1 MGFGF
6 FLYGIREIINFV
18 DDSTRLY
25 VGILRFGYALIA
37 LLSAALFTRRA
48 QQRNAR
54 AQMNGIR
61 PHISMANGPS
71 GGDEAT
77 DAELNFERYL
87 QLGVFFLAGTI
98 NSILPAISQNGPPAR
113 HSRGLPHG
121 ALAYARMHHASHH
134 AAYPMCVR
142 MTGTS
147 AALPPPG
154 SLFVHGATTGRTYLS
169 IGGLL
174 RPVLLQA
181 HTRYGRV
188 SSAW

>member
-121 ALAYARMHHASHH
+121 ALAYARMHHASRH
-134 AAYPMCVR
+134 AAYPMC
-142 MTGTS
+142 
-147 AALPPPG
+147 A
-154 SLFVHGATTGRTYLS
+154 
-169 IGGLL
+169 
-174 RPVLLQA
+174 
-181 HTRYGRV
+181 
-188 SSAW
+188 

>member
-6 FLYGIREIINFV
+6 FLYGIREIIHFV

-71 GGDEAT
+71 GGGDEAT
-77 DAELNFERYL
+77 DAELDFERYL

-98 NSILPAISQNGPPAR
+98 NSILPAISQSGPPRPPLSRIPAR
-113 HSRGLPHG
+113 RACVRS
-121 ALAYARMHHASHH
+121 HASRH
-134 AAYPMCVR
+134 AAYPMC
-142 MTGTS
+142 
-147 AALPPPG
+147 A
-154 SLFVHGATTGRTYLS
+154 
-169 IGGLL
+169 
-174 RPVLLQA
+174 
-181 HTRYGRV
+181 
-188 SSAW
+188 